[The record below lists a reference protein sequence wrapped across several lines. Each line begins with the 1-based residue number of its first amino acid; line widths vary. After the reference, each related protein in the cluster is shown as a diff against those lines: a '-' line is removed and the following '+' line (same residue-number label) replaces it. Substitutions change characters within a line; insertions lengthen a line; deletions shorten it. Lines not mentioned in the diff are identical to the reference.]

1 MSTEILA
8 VIIAN
13 IVKHSLY
20 MFGAGP
26 QADADDL
33 RDLPPVRHDL
43 RGHQPRHVRLPQRE
57 LQDQPRLHPLELLL
71 LQENISHEFT
81 SRFQQIHS
89 FSPILT

>member
-1 MSTEILA
+1 MPTAWLQLRKLSNTA
-8 VIIAN
+8 
-13 IVKHSLY
+13 Y

-33 RDLPPVRHDL
+33 RDLPPVGHDL

-57 LQDQPRLHPLELLL
+57 LQDQPRLHPLKLLL

-81 SRFQQIHS
+81 GTFQQILS
-89 FSPILT
+89 FSHLMY

>member
-1 MSTEILA
+1 MA
-8 VIIAN
+8 
-13 IVKHSLY
+13 Y

-26 QADADDL
+26 QADANDL
-33 RDLPPVRHDL
+33 RVLPPVRHDL

-81 SRFQQIHS
+81 GTFQQILS
-89 FSPILT
+89 FSHLMY